1 MLSALI
7 PSEGRKP
14 AVPLAGQLAHES
26 YVRPGPLV
34 LGTAFLKSPTAA
46 SDRDRTVS
54 RMWFPYYYGHRL
66 YLHPISRGWRVI
78 ASVGVHGLNVN
89 LEKPSLRCC
98 WRRSRYRGTTR
109 PCYADVAQHLRR
121 IFASFSNSL
130 GLQKRLLLV
139 LAAGKLPDPSLGPA
153 EEESREPSA

>member
-7 PSEGRKP
+7 PPVGRKP

-54 RMWFPYYYGHRL
+54 RMLIPHYYGHRL
-66 YLHPISRGWRVI
+66 YLHPLSRGWRVM
-78 ASVGVHGLNVN
+78 ASTGVCGPRFGLK
-89 LEKPSLRCC
+89 KPSLRCC
-98 WRRSRYRGTTR
+98 WRRSRYRGTTL
-109 PCYADVAQHLRR
+109 PCYADVARHLRR
-121 IFASFSNSL
+121 KFASSLNSL
-130 GLQKRLLLV
+130 GLQMHLLHV
-139 LAAGKLPDPSLGPA
+139 LI
-153 EEESREPSA
+153 